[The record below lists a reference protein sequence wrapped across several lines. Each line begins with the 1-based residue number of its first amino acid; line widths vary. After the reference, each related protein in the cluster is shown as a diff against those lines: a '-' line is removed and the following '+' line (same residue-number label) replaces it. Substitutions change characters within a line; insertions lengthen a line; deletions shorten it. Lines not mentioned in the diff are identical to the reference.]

1 VYYLVSL
8 FLTSSNL
15 ELNKVNRMG
24 KTYLV
29 NAFSINMIRE
39 FPATVRVDMIDGEEF
54 CETLGTQ
61 SGELINAVGHDST
74 IDVINK
80 LCGTQLQKNRIE
92 IKMVQGD
99 IAFAIM
105 VNHRL
110 EEGKVLNEEEILRML
125 WQGKISFYKVILE

>member
-1 VYYLVSL
+1 
-8 FLTSSNL
+8 
-15 ELNKVNRMG
+15 MG
-24 KTYLV
+24 KMGTYLV

-39 FPATVRVDMIDGEEF
+39 FPARIMVDMIDGEEF
-54 CETLGTQ
+54 CLALGTGTQ

-99 IAFAIM
+99 IAFVIM